1 MNLRNSS
8 CRIRV
13 VHMYYLIMKTTVR
26 PILKSKTYC
35 INKSHTRVIEKEISL
50 VSFKFYQKLFIL
62 LISFST
68 ILLFPDTPRE
78 LGNICESYNSRKICN
93 VW

>member
-1 MNLRNSS
+1 M
-8 CRIRV
+8 
-13 VHMYYLIMKTTVR
+13 MKTV
-26 PILKSKTYC
+26 LKPDLKLKTYC
-35 INKSHTRVIEKEISL
+35 ISKSYSRLIEKEISL
-50 VSFKFYQKLFIL
+50 INSKFYQKLFVL

-68 ILLFPDTPRE
+68 ILIFPESPRE